1 MEKLAIHGGTPS
13 LKSPV
18 DTNILHQMRF
28 GQQEKDALAR
38 IVDSGVM
45 CRTFGSEAESYE
57 RETAGYFGTA
67 HAVATSS
74 GTASIHTALAA
85 VGVGWRDEV
94 ITSPI
99 TDMGSLIGIIAQG
112 ALPVF
117 ADIDPVTFNMDP
129 AAVEKAITS
138 RTKAILAVH
147 LAGSCAGIEE
157 TCRIAAH
164 RGITVVE
171 DVAQSWL
178 AESSGQ
184 FAGTFGAVG
193 CFSTNGYKH
202 ISTGDGGVAVTE
214 DPELARRMKLFMDK
228 AYDRAGSSRN
238 PEVFAMN
245 YRITELQAAVGR
257 VQMGK
262 LADIVV
268 RRREIADR
276 MLSCLDSTPGLVL
289 PVNPEGCDHSWW
301 YLILRTDS
309 EATSVDAPQLAD
321 ALAAEGVPA
330 WTGYCGGRPVYQY
343 DCFQHPE
350 RSFFPLPPLA
360 GAGSIRELYPAGLCP
375 VAEQQLDEMIILS
388 VSEHYSDQQVDD
400 MIRAVD
406 KVCRWYADNQ
416 SA

>member
-1 MEKLAIHGGTPS
+1 MEKLALHGGEPF

-18 DTNILHQMRF
+18 DPLSLRPLRF

-45 CRTFGSEAESYE
+45 CRTFGTETELYE
-57 RETAGYFGTA
+57 RDVAEYFGTA

-99 TDMGSLIGIIAQG
+99 TDLGSIIGIIAQG

-117 ADIDPVTFNMDP
+117 ADIDPVTFNMAP
-129 AAVEKAITS
+129 KAVEKAITS

-157 TCRIAAH
+157 TCRIAKQ

-214 DPELARRMKLFMDK
+214 DPELTRRMKLFMDK
-228 AYDRAGSSRN
+228 AYDRTGDSRN

-268 RRREIADR
+268 GRRKIADK
-276 MLSCLDSTPGLVL
+276 MLAALDGLPGLTL
-289 PVNPEGCDHSWW
+289 PVNPKGCDHSWW
-301 YLILRTDS
+301 YLILRPDNRT
-309 EATSVDAPQLAD
+309 TSVKAPQLAL

-330 WTGYCGGRPVYQY
+330 WTGYAGGRPVYLY

-360 GAGSIRELYPAGLCP
+360 GALSIDELYPAGLCP

-388 VSEHYSDQQVDD
+388 MSEHYSDEQVDG
-400 MIRAVD
+400 MIGAIA
-406 KVCRWYADNQ
+406 KVCRWYAANEP
-416 SA
+416 A